1 MFDWQELEE
10 AQQEVEEKMSKKLQM
25 PPVMAERDAA
35 SKVISWSWM
44 RQSSKTIFGLKSW
57 IIHGGLMSYQL
68 PTNQSAGARDR
79 RHAARPRHM

>member
-44 RQSSKTIFGLKSW
+44 RQARQSLVLKSW

-68 PTNQSAGARDR
+68 PTNQSAGA
-79 RHAARPRHM
+79 